1 MTLKRNNPVHI
12 QSDSISCCAV
22 EAPGYNTTTACT
34 MAIDG
39 TSPGKKTRREPRAL
53 GYLTHTT
60 RAHQKNICRAQKPDS
75 KRCCVLHADCKQ
87 REPPSYVFYG
97 RRVVDKHC
105 FQKDRISCQ
114 GAAEDSTGYPSV
126 EEDPSENVDR
136 ADIGRTGRIQ
146 ICMLRIRGDTTSR
159 SLLFLRRLRRASV
172 PLRVEAL
179 YLFALEP
186 DVQRP
191 LVRVEAGVL
200 DRQDPS
206 LVVPGIVVRVPP
218 PRGRHEHAAR
228 RPLGDHRVHDVAL
241 RVEVPADLRVHLP
254 VHAADDGKVQ
264 RDGVVLVGR
273 LVRVRREHV
282 QQRPHRRGQG
292 LALRVEVP

>member
-60 RAHQKNICRAQKPDS
+60 RAHQKK
-75 KRCCVLHADCKQ
+75 
-87 REPPSYVFYG
+87 Y
-97 RRVVDKHC
+97 VVDKNC

-191 LVRVEAGVL
+191 LVRV
-200 DRQDPS
+200 
-206 LVVPGIVVRVPP
+206 
-218 PRGRHEHAAR
+218 
-228 RPLGDHRVHDVAL
+228 
-241 RVEVPADLRVHLP
+241 
-254 VHAADDGKVQ
+254 
-264 RDGVVLVGR
+264 
-273 LVRVRREHV
+273 
-282 QQRPHRRGQG
+282 
-292 LALRVEVP
+292 

>member
-1 MTLKRNNPVHI
+1 MQRFFEEATALVMPMALKARRPVSMKTPQPRSSVMPMALQALRAVSKIRMTLKRNNPVHI

-114 GAAEDSTGYPSV
+114 RAAEDSTGYPSV

-191 LVRVEAGVL
+191 LVRV
-200 DRQDPS
+200 
-206 LVVPGIVVRVPP
+206 
-218 PRGRHEHAAR
+218 
-228 RPLGDHRVHDVAL
+228 
-241 RVEVPADLRVHLP
+241 
-254 VHAADDGKVQ
+254 
-264 RDGVVLVGR
+264 
-273 LVRVRREHV
+273 
-282 QQRPHRRGQG
+282 
-292 LALRVEVP
+292 